1 MNADITKI
9 MDKYHNKEA
18 TLEETNEALKA
29 FGMFL
34 DPDKNPDGKWTEAE
48 MAEGFFPGEPA
59 RRVPELKEFE
69 TRVPEL
75 AGHTVIVKAKED
87 TFRVSY
93 DADGYHAGSVR
104 VTK

>member
-1 MNADITKI
+1 METIREI
-9 MDKYHNKEA
+9 MGKYNDHKA
-18 TLEETNEALKA
+18 TLEETNQALKA

-34 DPDKNPDGKWTEAE
+34 DPHKNPGGGWTEAE
-48 MAEGFFPGEPA
+48 MEQGFFPGEAA

-69 TRVPEL
+69 TRIPEL
-75 AGHTVIVKAKED
+75 AGHTVIIKAKEG